1 MTRPLV
7 VAAVLALTACSPEF
21 DPASKLEKLRVLA
34 IQAEPPELD
43 PDGIRTASLT
53 SLVLRADFVLAPSRT
68 TTVVHLACVPVP
80 GDSASTP
87 CVMLATLRDPA
98 AAIAAGARQA
108 CAPGGSGS
116 APWPAIDLAGIERCV
131 GVTCGP
137 ATVGGTPVQPARLAV
152 PSGLA
157 FPPSGPERII
167 GVEAVVLAFALDA
180 TPDEL
185 VAGVGTACP
194 GGDVAANLARLWPE
208 REHVL
213 STKRVRIRGP
223 AAPDPPN
230 RNPGLDGIAARAVA
244 LDPAGATTV
253 APGEVSLTPVL
264 AAGPAGEPEVFT
276 KLDAAGAPIETGP
289 EEWVY
294 SWFST
299 AGEVEDLHT
308 RSAAASDEWT
318 VGAVGPARV
327 AVVVRDLR
335 GGTAWAVRD
344 VVVAH

>member
-1 MTRPLV
+1 MTRPLL
-7 VAAVLALTACSPEF
+7 VAAVLAAAACSPEF
-21 DPASKLEKLRVLA
+21 DPASRIEKLRVLA
-34 IQAEPPELD
+34 VRAEPPELD
-43 PDGIRTASLT
+43 PAGVRTASLA
-53 SLVLRADFVLAPSRT
+53 SLVLRADFARAPSRT

-80 GDSASTP
+80 GDPAPTP
-87 CVMLATLRDPA
+87 CVLLANLRDPA
-98 AAIAAGARQA
+98 AAIAAGAARA
-108 CAPGGSGS
+108 CASGGTGG
-116 APWPAIDLAGIERCV
+116 APWPAIDLAGIERCA

-137 ATVGGTPVQPARLAV
+137 AVVGGVPVAPPTLAV
-152 PSGLA
+152 PAA
-157 FPPSGPERII
+157 FAPPPGGPESLL

-180 TPDEL
+180 TPEEL
-185 VAGVGTACP
+185 VAGVGAACP
-194 GGDVAANLARLWPE
+194 GGDVAANLARLWPA

-223 AAPDPPN
+223 AAPDPAN
-230 RNPGLDGIAARAVA
+230 RNPGLDGIAARASL

-253 APGEVSLTPVL
+253 APGEVALSPVL
-264 AAGPAGEPEVFT
+264 PPGAAGEPEVYT
-276 KLDAAGAPIETGP
+276 ELDAAGAPIATRP

-299 AGEVEDLHT
+299 AGELEDLHT
-308 RSAAASDEWT
+308 RSATAADRWT

-344 VVVAH
+344 VVVAP